1 MEHQNTI
8 FCPRC
13 HSDLL
18 LQEAGGTYRCGK
30 CDAKFYRGATAH
42 EKGSQVDRAIY
53 YAPQDPERG
62 PVHLPSQTRLE
73 EAVVYVPLSTD
84 EES

>member
-1 MEHQNTI
+1 MEHQNTL

-18 LQEAGGTYRCGK
+18 LEEANGTYRCGK
-30 CDAKFYRGATAH
+30 CDAKFYRGAMVSEAGT
-42 EKGSQVDRAIY
+42 QVSRAIY
-53 YAPQDPERG
+53 YAPQDPKRG

-73 EAVVYVPLSTD
+73 EEVVYVPLSSD
-84 EES
+84 EE